1 MRIKINNILRIRE
14 IYLKIIGLFEKNYPI
29 YYYDLYIPVS
39 LYNVILKN
47 ENEVNKKNIITF
59 FSKEP
64 FSIKKKN
71 IHISKQADKL
81 FYLSI
86 GFYDEEKMKLF
97 KDEIKKYSEL
107 FPFWIVFPNN
117 FYGAPHW
124 NQGYQEQYRDVF
136 LKYWNSLDK
145 DDQQEYMN
153 KYKCPLEWRDWLNEY
168 ENYK

>member
-1 MRIKINNILRIRE
+1 
-14 IYLKIIGLFEKNYPI
+14 
-29 YYYDLYIPVS
+29 
-39 LYNVILKN
+39 
-47 ENEVNKKNIITF
+47 
-59 FSKEP
+59 
-64 FSIKKKN
+64 
-71 IHISKQADKL
+71 
-81 FYLSI
+81 
-86 GFYDEEKMKLF
+86 MKLF

-117 FYGAPHW
+117 FYGAPRW